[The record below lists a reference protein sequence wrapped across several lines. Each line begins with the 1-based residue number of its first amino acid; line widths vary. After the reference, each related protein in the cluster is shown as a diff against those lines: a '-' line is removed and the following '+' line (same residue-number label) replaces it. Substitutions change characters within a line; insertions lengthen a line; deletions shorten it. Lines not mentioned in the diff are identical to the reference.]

1 MCLESIHCRIL
12 YIKWLPRFVFCFY
25 LSLSVCCKDDKK
37 VKKKNFPWKCIN
49 FLQLYNNNKG
59 KCKTITI
66 YQVAKRGSNGF
77 HGNGDEKK

>member
-1 MCLESIHCRIL
+1 MFGVHSLPHLVHQMVATFCLL
-12 YIKWLPRFVFCFY
+12 L
-25 LSLSVCCKDDKK
+25 LSFPKDDKK

-77 HGNGDEKK
+77 QGNGDEKK